1 MSAFQLIALPLIA
14 WLAARSLF
22 RLVRG
27 AGQRRWQFVTTVIWL
42 AAGAAI
48 LRPELTSAAAHLLGI
63 GRGADL
69 VVYAMTLAYLLSVF
83 FVLNKIRQLET
94 HITTVVRELAIRDA
108 RKLGAARDATDRTKT
123 QAREVGRTEEE

>member
-1 MSAFQLIALPLIA
+1 VSAFQLIALPLIA

-27 AGQRRWQFVTTVIWL
+27 QGQRRWLLVTTVIWL

-48 LRPELTSAAAHLLGI
+48 LRPEVTNAAAHLLGI

-69 VVYAMTLAYLLSVF
+69 VVYAMTIAFLLSLF

-108 RKLGAARDATDRTKT
+108 GELGAATDASDQTPT
-123 QAREVGRTEEE
+123 QAAEVGRNQEE